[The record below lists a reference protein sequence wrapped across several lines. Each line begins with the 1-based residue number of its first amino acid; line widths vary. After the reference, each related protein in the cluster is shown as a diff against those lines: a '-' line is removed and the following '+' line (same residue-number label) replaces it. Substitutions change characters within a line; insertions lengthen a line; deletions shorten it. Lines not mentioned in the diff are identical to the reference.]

1 MIGGAFLQQGVRA
14 MKTGLIRMIAVAA
27 TCVAASAPAANYG
40 LSDGNSVAT
49 ISDVNGAT
57 VWRIAQGGAA
67 PGSSPD
73 NVFISNF
80 LFRIGSSSGE
90 RNIASG
96 IGAPV
101 LVSQSANTVSYA
113 ASNDILSARLDWSLT
128 GFASD
133 SGMSTLTKS
142 VVFTNV
148 SGGALDFHL
157 FDYSDYDIRF
167 NPAAQRDSARL
178 ASPGRVIINSAS
190 VPFSIDA
197 QTSVA
202 PDRYQIDGFFP
213 LYQALFLDSDGA
225 TTLNNTPAT
234 GVRFPATPGDS
245 AFAFQW
251 SRTLAAGESFAVTQ
265 IARFVPT
272 SAVPEPHSWA
282 LLISGF
288 AMAGAGIRGRRR
300 ADRALIA

>member
-1 MIGGAFLQQGVRA
+1 MKKHFLGLVTAAAFS
-14 MKTGLIRMIAVAA
+14 
-27 TCVAASAPAANYG
+27 ASAPALAANYT
-40 LSDGNSVAT
+40 LSDGNSTAT
-49 ISDVNGAT
+49 ISDMNGAT
-57 VWRIAQGGAA
+57 VWKIAQGGATPA
-67 PGSSPD
+67 NSPD
-73 NVFISNF
+73 NVFISNY
-80 LFRIGSSSGE
+80 LFRVGSSSGE
-90 RNIASG
+90 RNVARG
-96 IGAPV
+96 LGAPV

-148 SGGALDFHL
+148 SGGTLDFHL

-178 ASPGRVIINSAS
+178 VSPGRVIINSAS

-234 GVRFPATPGDS
+234 GVRFPVTPGDS